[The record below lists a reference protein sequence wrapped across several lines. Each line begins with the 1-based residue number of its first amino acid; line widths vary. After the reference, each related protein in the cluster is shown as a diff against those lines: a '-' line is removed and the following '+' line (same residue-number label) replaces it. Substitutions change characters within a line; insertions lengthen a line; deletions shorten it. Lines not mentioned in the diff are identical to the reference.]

1 LKRKKPV
8 LEKIFQKGN
17 IIMEIVRILV
27 SGVRKE
33 IERLME
39 KIRNISLPSIAQ
51 WCLILVMLYLT
62 LAG

>member
-1 LKRKKPV
+1 M
-8 LEKIFQKGN
+8 EKIFQKGN